1 LASRDQWFSMK
12 VTGTMCYT
20 LRQVQLGLVR
30 WKKKKKPVFFSY
42 SGCFHFLCRLFSNG
56 FFTTIS
62 NFKLTF
68 SDFFFRG
75 SCTKMNDCY
84 V

>member
-1 LASRDQWFSMK
+1 VIFNESDRNYMLHTEASSVGSSKMK
-12 VTGTMCYT
+12 KE
-20 LRQVQLGLVR
+20 
-30 WKKKKKPVFFSY
+30 KKNSFFSY

>member
-30 WKKKKKPVFFSY
+30 WKKKKKTVFFHTAVASIFCVVF
-42 SGCFHFLCRLFSNG
+42 SQTVFLLQFQ
-56 FFTTIS
+56 IS
-62 NFKLTF
+62 N
-68 SDFFFRG
+68 
-75 SCTKMNDCY
+75 
-84 V
+84 

>member
-1 LASRDQWFSMK
+1 MIFNESDRNYVLHTEASSVGSSKMK
-12 VTGTMCYT
+12 KE
-20 LRQVQLGLVR
+20 
-30 WKKKKKPVFFSY
+30 KKTVFFHTAVASIFCVVF
-42 SGCFHFLCRLFSNG
+42 SQTVFLLQFQ
-56 FFTTIS
+56 IS